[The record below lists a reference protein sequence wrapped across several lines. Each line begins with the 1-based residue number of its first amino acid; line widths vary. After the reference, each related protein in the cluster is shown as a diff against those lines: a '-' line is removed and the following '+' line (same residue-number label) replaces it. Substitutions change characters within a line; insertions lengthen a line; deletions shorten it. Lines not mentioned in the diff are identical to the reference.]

1 MHAIMA
7 VLIVSG
13 LVLGVFTAIEHIT
26 GHTKNHRSYF
36 RFARGMIV
44 SLLMGQLAV
53 IGFGLYERYPSL
65 LFLFFTF
72 LYISGPL
79 DRIRYHALVYSE
91 KKIPVALKIPLLPLA
106 PLLVLEVFLLT
117 RSLDQKYIIYS
128 EFFRDPLHH
137 WLIYVLFA
145 CLAVN
150 VTYSGIILYNEFVS
164 MRQSSNK
171 PPLLFSIIMS
181 GMLIVSTTI
190 SCLYF
195 FTLNREF
202 ILLGATG
209 NSLQFILYFLF
220 KNRFPDFF
228 KLFVREMKQN
238 RYKRTI
244 IKGIDQSAVNER
256 LTELME
262 EEKIYRDMD
271 LRMKDVAERLLI
283 TPHQFSQLV
292 NENIKTDFRNYV
304 NTYRVREA
312 KELLVENPER
322 SIITI
327 CFEVGFSSKTSFNV
341 TFKKMTGLSPKE
353 YRQKH
358 GLREQVD

>member
-1 MHAIMA
+1 MSTIHVILA
-7 VLIVSG
+7 VIILSG
-13 LVLGVFTAIEHIT
+13 VVLGVFTAIEHIT
-26 GHTKNHRSYF
+26 GHPKNHRSYF

-79 DRIRYHALVYSE
+79 DHIRYHALVYSE
-91 KKIPVALKIPLLPLA
+91 KKIPLALKLPFLPLV
-106 PLLVLEVFLLT
+106 PLLVLEVYLLT
-117 RSLDQKYIIYS
+117 RPVDRKHIIYTD
-128 EFFRDPLHH
+128 FFRDPTHH
-137 WLIYVLFA
+137 WLLYVLLA
-145 CLAVN
+145 CLAVYI
-150 VTYSGIILYNEFVS
+150 TYSGIILYNEIVS
-164 MRQSSNK
+164 MRQSDNK
-171 PPLLFSIIMS
+171 RPLLFSILMS
-181 GMLIVSTTI
+181 GMLLVSTGV

-195 FTLNREF
+195 FFLNREF
-202 ILLGATG
+202 ILLGAAG
-209 NSLQFILYFLF
+209 IGLQFILYFLF

-228 KLFVREMKQN
+228 KLFVREMKQT

-244 IKGIDQSAVNER
+244 IKGGDQRAVNER
-256 LTELME
+256 LAELME
-262 EEKIYRDMD
+262 QEKLYRDMD
-271 LRMKDVAERLLI
+271 LRMKDVAERLLV
-283 TPHQFSQLV
+283 TPHQFSRLV

-304 NTYRVREA
+304 NTFRVREA
-312 KELLVENPER
+312 MRLLVDDPGR

-353 YRQKH
+353 YREKH
-358 GLREQVD
+358 RV